1 MEERRTCSKVKPW
14 IYFLMELV
22 IYFSIATIIIF
33 YFGRDM
39 GIPLS
44 LFFVGGI
51 IYYTKSFQRL
61 ERILKRTDDVRQVKV
76 KERYEDELNN

>member
-14 IYFLMELV
+14 LYFLMELV
-22 IYFSIATIIIF
+22 IYLSIATMIIF
-33 YFGRDM
+33 YFGRDL

-44 LFFVGGI
+44 LLFVGGI